1 MGACLLPG
9 SSMSWLFSSALGA
22 HGLYICYKSLQRSL
36 GDTGSQDEKATAQ
49 KAVTL
54 LEPDI
59 LTLELLTE
67 WRAPE

>member
-1 MGACLLPG
+1 MPASCLVLLCPG
-9 SSMSWLFSSALGA
+9 YFPLLWELMVCTSAT
-22 HGLYICYKSLQRSL
+22 SLCKGVL
-36 GDTGSQDEKATAQ
+36 EDTGSQDEKATAQ